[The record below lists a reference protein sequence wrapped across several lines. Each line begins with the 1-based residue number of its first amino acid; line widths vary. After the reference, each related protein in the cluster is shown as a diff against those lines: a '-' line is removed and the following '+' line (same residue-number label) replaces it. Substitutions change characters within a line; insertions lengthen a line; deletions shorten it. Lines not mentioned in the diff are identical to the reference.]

1 MITSKQLTKYMTA
14 TGKCSIG
21 KCNEVFQPSNDKV
34 PDLQSAKIPMNSNW
48 PKKIFNDDLKDS

>member
-1 MITSKQLTKYMTA
+1 MTA